1 MSFYYLLLH
10 FTQHVSFYASCEHA
24 VLFVD
29 PDRRFESDESEPK
42 LKISGLKSGG

>member
-24 VLFVD
+24 VLCLD
-29 PDRRFESDESEPK
+29 PDRRSESDESESK
-42 LKISGLKSGG
+42 LQISGPKSGG